1 MNYPDKVKIVE
12 AGPRDGL
19 QNEKKNITTQ
29 NKIEL
34 VERLSKAGVRF
45 IEAAAFVSPKWVP
58 KMADSGDVMK
68 QLKRQSGVV
77 YSALT
82 PNLKGFKAA
91 LAAQV
96 DEVAIFGAASET
108 FSQKN
113 INCSISESLQRFDPV
128 TKQQKKQVCRCGD
141 IYLAC

>member
-12 AGPRDGL
+12 VGPRDGL

-34 VERLSKAGVRF
+34 VERLAKAGVRF
-45 IEAAAFVSPKWVP
+45 IETAAFVSPKWVP

-68 QLKRQSGVV
+68 QLKRESGVV

-82 PNLKGFKAA
+82 PNMKGFNAA

-113 INCSISESLQRFDPV
+113 IN
-128 TKQQKKQVCRCGD
+128 
-141 IYLAC
+141 